1 MNTEVQFVGLKH
13 IDAVD
18 ALVREKIDKLG
29 RKYNWI
35 TNAAVFFKN
44 EPDDNERTR
53 ICEIRL
59 SVPGPQLFAS
69 QNEESYEKAV
79 HGVIKQ
85 MEVQLEKHKSKLHQ
99 H

>member
-1 MNTEVQFVGLKH
+1 MNIEVQFVGNKN
-13 IDAVD
+13 IDAVE

-35 TNAAVFFKN
+35 TNAAVFFKH
-44 EPDDNERTR
+44 EPKDNNQDK

-69 QNEESYEKAV
+69 LNEDTYEKAV

-85 MEVQLEKHKSKLHQ
+85 IEVQLEKHKSKLHQ